1 MKKLKLGASKCYNI
15 HVGGKLKSKCYEL
28 LAGDN
33 KVQTKEN
40 FKYLGDEICN
50 TLSNKKTVKQK
61 EE

>member
-15 HVGGKLKSKCYEL
+15 HVGGESKSKCYEL